1 VSAIA
6 ATPATAAAAAAAVIA
21 TAGSTGRPPSTAAE
35 HETQLVAY
43 YQKMRPDNVANV
55 PSLFKKHG
63 EAIWAALEKKTPGST
78 AEFVKVSVALR
89 SMY

>member
-1 VSAIA
+1 VSVIA
-6 ATPATAAAAAAAVIA
+6 ATPATVTAAAVIA

-43 YQKMRPDNVANV
+43 YQKVKPENVANV

-63 EAIWAALEKKTPGST
+63 QAIWAALEKKTPGST
-78 AEFVKVSVALR
+78 AEFVKVSVALH
-89 SMY
+89 SVY